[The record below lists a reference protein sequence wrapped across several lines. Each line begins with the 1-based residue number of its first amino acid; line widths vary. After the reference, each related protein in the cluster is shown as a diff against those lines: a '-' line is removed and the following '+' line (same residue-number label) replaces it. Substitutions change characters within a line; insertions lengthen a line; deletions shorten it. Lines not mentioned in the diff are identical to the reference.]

1 MERIIVDIERLGR
14 VVNSRI
20 EIAPM
25 MIFSGESGMG
35 KSYLA
40 MLSHYFFDIYVVFER
55 FTNLFERL
63 GYVYKDMAKHFV
75 NEGEAFT
82 MSKGELEEWMSKDAI
97 AYLGYMLNAEGFDG
111 SIHVSLPKSVP
122 DQLAFTYKKEL
133 SGIENEESEDV
144 LLALSG
150 IRYRATHDAINDV
163 TPYASLLAVFLMR
176 CIFGDAKALDSTFLM
191 PPSRGPVLS
200 EQVTANSGMYKDFIT
215 DINDLSNVLLMPKK
229 ISPDLMEQLSEIM
242 EGEVKKEDGR
252 FVYITDGV
260 KMPIAA
266 AAASVREIAPLQLL
280 ARKWDVSK
288 TAVLI
293 EEPEAH
299 LHPDKQRM
307 MADIIGCLFQTGAYI
322 HLTTHSDYFLRRI
335 NELILFRRYADNH
348 EEKEFA
354 KLSEKTGIKPTFA
367 INGNDVVAYI
377 LERQNDGHSKVVAQD
392 LRDGVPFSA
401 FSKAVRESM
410 RVEDIL
416 EEALES

>member
-1 MERIIVDIERLGR
+1 MDRIVIDIERLGR
-14 VVNSRI
+14 VVDSRI

-40 MLSHYFFDIYVVFER
+40 MLSHYFFDIYIVFER
-55 FTNLFERL
+55 FTNLFESL
-63 GYVYKDMAKHFV
+63 GYVYKDMAKDFV

-82 MSKGELEEWMSKDAI
+82 MSKVELEEWMSTDAI
-97 AYLGYMLNAEGFDG
+97 AYLGYMLNAEGLEG
-111 SIHVSLPKSVP
+111 KIRVSLPTSVP
-122 DQLAFTYKKEL
+122 DQLTFTYKKEL

-144 LLALSG
+144 FIALSG
-150 IRYRATHDAINDV
+150 LRYRATHNAINDV
-163 TPYASLLAVFLMR
+163 SPYASLLAVFLMR
-176 CIFGDAKALDSTFLM
+176 CVFGDTKALEATFLM

-200 EQVTANSGMYKDFIT
+200 EQVTANSGMYKDFVT
-215 DINDLSNVLLMPKK
+215 DINDLSNVLLIQKRT
-229 ISPDLMEQLSEIM
+229 SPELMEQLSEIM
-242 EGEVKKEDGR
+242 EGEVKKEEGR

-288 TAVLI
+288 TALLI

-307 MADIIGCLFQTGAYI
+307 MADIIGCLFRTGAFI

-335 NELILFRRYADNH
+335 NELILFRRYVDSH
-348 EEKEFA
+348 SEEEIA
-354 KLSEKTGIKPTFA
+354 ALSEKTGIKPSFA

-377 LERQNDGHSKVVAQD
+377 LERQHDGHSKVVAQD

-401 FSKAVRESM
+401 FSNAVKESF
-410 RVEDIL
+410 RVNDLL
-416 EEALES
+416 EEAFES